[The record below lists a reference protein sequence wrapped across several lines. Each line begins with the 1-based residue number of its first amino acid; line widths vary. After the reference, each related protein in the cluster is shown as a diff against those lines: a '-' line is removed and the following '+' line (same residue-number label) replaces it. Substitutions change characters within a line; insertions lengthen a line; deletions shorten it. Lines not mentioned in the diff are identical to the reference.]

1 MSGFERTSSH
11 PRAEAVRRH
20 PGDCI
25 FAGKPGLGDPAQ
37 RLPATRTRRHRSCSG
52 QATSSP
58 RSRLSQLRVS
68 MANVNSSGCHR
79 HRRGT
84 EIALGGGSGP
94 QLAPPPARARFGA
107 LTPPPAERGG
117 AGEEG
122 RFVHSRPGPTLPSP
136 GAVGDSGTLASPG
149 AHKHPQ
155 KHRGGGLRSSPEL
168 SPGPRPYAKAPF
180 PW

>member
-1 MSGFERTSSH
+1 M
-11 PRAEAVRRH
+11 RRH

-58 RSRLSQLRVS
+58 RSRLSQLLVS

-94 QLAPPPARARFGA
+94 QLAPPPARCSLRGAYPTAGRARRSWGRGA
-107 LTPPPAERGG
+107 LWSLQAWAHAPLTRGR
-117 AGEEG
+117 G
-122 RFVHSRPGPTLPSP
+122 RLR
-136 GAVGDSGTLASPG
+136 DSGLALRPQASTKGQGRGSPVQ
-149 AHKHPQ
+149 P
-155 KHRGGGLRSSPEL
+155 
-168 SPGPRPYAKAPF
+168 
-180 PW
+180 